1 MANPA
6 TYCRKKISPL
16 GATNWFFDGNAG
28 ILSAFLTLVIGMS
41 RYSFEKSGDSRHSF
55 RLMDIVYFDLE
66 TQRTAN
72 DVGGWDKKHEMMMSV
87 GVTFS
92 TADNKYEIFPES
104 RVDDLIRRLQR
115 ADLVV
120 GYNVVRFDY
129 EVLMGYTVL
138 ALPEQ
143 LRTLDLLVDIE
154 KAAGHRLKLDDV
166 AQGTLGVGK
175 VAEGLDAIRWWREG
189 RVMEVAEYCCFDV
202 KVTKLVHEYGAA
214 HKELFFND
222 RFGRKQRLEIQWSA

>member
-1 MANPA
+1 
-6 TYCRKKISPL
+6 
-16 GATNWFFDGNAG
+16 
-28 ILSAFLTLVIGMS
+28 
-41 RYSFEKSGDSRHSF
+41 
-55 RLMDIVYFDLE
+55 MDIVYFDLE

-72 DVGGWDKKHEMMMSV
+72 DVGGWDKKHEMGMSV

-92 TADNKYEIFPES
+92 TADNRYEIFPEK
-104 RVDDLIRRLQR
+104 RVDDLIKRLQR

-154 KAAGHRLKLDDV
+154 KSAGHRLKLEDV

-175 VAEGLDAIRWWREG
+175 IAEGLDAIRWWREG
-189 RVMEVAEYCCFDV
+189 KVLEVAEYCCFDV
-202 KVTKLVHEYGAA
+202 KVTKLVHEYGASQ
-214 HKELFFND
+214 KELFFSD
-222 RFGRKQRLEIQWSA
+222 RFGRRQRLEISWSA